1 MKIIFKS
8 TFFVLLFTALL
19 GFIYPFLVTIIGHA
33 LFPKEVNG
41 SIIYNADGKI
51 IGSELI
57 GQYFTDKKYFWGRP
71 SATINSP
78 YNSLASGGSNL
89 GPTNEKLLIAIKNN
103 IRKLIDSGLTS
114 PIPPDLVSAS
124 ASGLD
129 PHISLKSAMLQIPRI
144 SKERKLNPER
154 LGFLLKRTME
164 KKQFGLFGAERVNV
178 FKLNVELDRIKDNE

>member
-57 GQYFTDKKYFWGRP
+57 GQYFTDKKYFWGRH

-124 ASGLD
+124 AAGLD